1 MILLGLPL
9 EHALALMAQKGLPEP
24 QIVLTSPVKGI
35 REEGTLRVVAV
46 NADQSVLTVARF
58 LDGMPEIADARA

>member
-9 EHALALMAQKGLPEP
+9 KHALALMAKENLPEP
-24 QIVLTSPVKGI
+24 QIVLASPVKGI

-46 NADQSVLTVARF
+46 NADLSVLTVARF
-58 LDGMPEIADARA
+58 MDGMPEIADARA